1 MRAQRWAGT
10 VESFWCPVKEA
21 GFHPEGNGEPLQ
33 SLGGGNMILHFI
45 KQSLVG
51 GEESRLE
58 AGRPASRLL

>member
-10 VESFWCPVKEA
+10 VESFQCPVKEA
-21 GFHPEGNGEPLQ
+21 GFHPEGNGEP
-33 SLGGGNMILHFI
+33 SKGLGGSNIILHFI

-58 AGRPASRLL
+58 AGRLARRLL

>member
-1 MRAQRWAGT
+1 M
-10 VESFWCPVKEA
+10 ESFWCPVKEA

-45 KQSLVG
+45 KQSLVD